1 MARYVTTVEST
12 RSREDAFAY
21 LSDFSNALE
30 WDPGVVGAERA
41 GQRRGDGRQRVP
53 ARDRVHGSP
62 GPPTYRV
69 IELEAP
75 RRVTFLAE
83 TGTLTSLD
91 TIPTFEQRGEGSS
104 VTYDADLR
112 LKGPLKLADPLLR
125 LAFKSIGDKA
135 RDGLRTHLGG

>member
-30 WDPGVVGAERA
+30 WDPGVVGAERV
-41 GQRRGDGRQRVP
+41 DGGEV
-53 ARDRVHGSP
+53 AVGSEFRLVTEFMGRKTP
-62 GPPTYRV
+62 LTYRV
-69 IELEAP
+69 VELEAP

-91 TIPTFEQRGEGSS
+91 TITFEQRGEGAS